1 MTDTPV
7 PNGSAEA
14 PIELVLPSVVG
25 INFGNSY
32 ASIAVL
38 SKVSESMDCDRL
50 PSTPKNTHRSHET
63 EPRFMV
69 LIIDLCRKDWPI
81 V

>member
-38 SKVSESMDCDRL
+38 SKVSGSIGCDR
-50 PSTPKNTHRSHET
+50 P
-63 EPRFMV
+63 PRMFQTYQNPV
-69 LIIDLCRKDWPI
+69 TVVKWSLDLKC
-81 V
+81 

>member
-1 MTDTPV
+1 MVDAPI

-14 PIELVLPSVVG
+14 PIEISFLPSVVG

-38 SKVSESMDCDRL
+38 SKVS
-50 PSTPKNTHRSHET
+50 
-63 EPRFMV
+63 V
-69 LIIDLCRKDWPI
+69 IICTKILRGFDLSL
-81 V
+81 